1 MSNNDPF
8 AEPDDHERTVIRP
21 NPGGKRP
28 MPAPAQPQGYGG
40 GGQGGGYGGG
50 GQGGGGNQTYGTQAP
65 GPEASQ
71 AMGVPASSGSQQRGN
86 AEANAITMTGVNQL
100 VAIATPL
107 LSLVSRIRNRA
118 QHMDPEKLRQSVMG
132 EVRAFENAALK
143 AGEDAQKVKV
153 ARYALCATI
162 DDVVLNT
169 PWGEQSSWAMQSMVG
184 TFHRETVGGDR
195 FFDLLA
201 RLEQDPGTNIDLLEF
216 LYMCLSLG
224 FEGRLRVEN
233 GGQDRHMQIRNSLA
247 RIIRGQRGEF
257 ERDLSPHWKGVVRPY
272 KQLSAWTPVWVAIG
286 MTAALL
292 ALTFAGFTYLLNQN
306 SGMVLAEVAALN
318 TGVTPTLLR
327 PNKVTPPPPPPQ
339 QQPQAEVEKLATLTT
354 FLAPEIK
361 QGVVAVSQ
369 KSNTIDVRVSG
380 TGMFASGSDKLSK
393 EFMPIVT
400 RVAEALKDQKGNIV
414 VAGYSDSSPIG
425 SGRFKSNQELSQARA
440 DAVMKIIAPIV
451 GDPTRIIAEGHGEK
465 DPIADN
471 ATKAGRSANRRIEI
485 LAVKSSEGN

>member
-28 MPAPAQPQGYGG
+28 APAAAPSPGYGG
-40 GGQGGGYGGG
+40 GGQGGGYA
-50 GQGGGGNQTYGTQAP
+50 NQTYGSQPPMAEP
-65 GPEASQ
+65 SQ
-71 AMGVPASSGSQQRGN
+71 AMGVPASAAAQR
-86 AEANAITMTGVNQL
+86 AATEASAIAFTGVNQL

-153 ARYALCATI
+153 ARYALCATL

-201 RLEQDPGTNIDLLEF
+201 RLEQDPGSNIDLLEF

-233 GGQDRHMQIRNSLA
+233 GGQDRHLQIRNSLA

-257 ERDLSPHWKGVVRPY
+257 ERDLSPRWKGVLRPF
-272 KQLSAWTPVWVAIG
+272 KQLSAWTPVWIAIG
-286 MTAALL
+286 TTAALL
-292 ALTFAGFTYLLNQN
+292 ALTFAGFTYLLNQR
-306 SGMVLAEVAALN
+306 STAVLTEIAALDA
-318 TGVTPTLLR
+318 GVAPTLLR

-339 QQPQAEVEKLATLTT
+339 QQPKAEVDKLAQLSS

-361 QGVVAVSQ
+361 AGQVVVLTQG
-369 KSNTIDVRVSG
+369 NTVDVRV
-380 TGMFASGSDKLSK
+380 TGKAMFASGSDQLSK
-393 EFMPIVT
+393 DYLTVVG
-400 RVAEALKDQKGNIV
+400 RVAEALKDEKGHIV
-414 VAGYSDSSPIG
+414 VAGYSDSSPVG
-425 SGRFKSNQELSQARA
+425 AGRFKSNQDLSQARA
-440 DAVMKIIAPIV
+440 DAVLRIISPVV
-451 GDPTRIIAEGHGEK
+451 GDPSRIIAEGHGEK

-471 ATKAGRSANRRIEI
+471 KTKEGRAANRRIEI
-485 LAVKSSEGN
+485 LVVKAGEGN